1 MRKAARKRGWKKG
14 IVIIIS
20 VFLILALGYGIFAII
35 ASYRMSLLPAMSF
48 EEMLGYTTKNR
59 KDALI
64 TVGIVDKDGASFTVY
79 GENATVL
86 PSHEY
91 KYEIGSIT
99 KTFTTSLLCKAIYD
113 GKAKL
118 SDSIARYIELPSK
131 EYYPS
136 FQRLVTHTSGYRSY
150 YFDWQSVVNFFNGG
164 KNYFYGIN
172 TGTLHKQIGRIS
184 LEDKDYPFAYSNFG
198 ISVVGSALAG
208 VYGRD
213 FTTLMNDFIKS
224 DLKLE
229 NTVISDGT
237 GDLQGY
243 WRWKPDDGYIPA
255 GALIS
260 TISDMMKYLQLH
272 MREELPYLSMS
283 HEPLARVSTAKRYEE
298 LGIRIDA
305 TGIGWMIDAKNNL
318 IWHNGGTSKFNSYL
332 AFDKEKQLGVIILS
346 NLPPGYRI
354 PATIM
359 GAKLI
364 TELQNKGDEGMER
377 QEDIFR
383 GGEKE

>member
-118 SDSIARYIELPSK
+118 SDSIARYIELPPK

-136 FQRLVTHTSGYRSY
+136 FQRLVTHT
-150 YFDWQSVVNFFNGG
+150 
-164 KNYFYGIN
+164 
-172 TGTLHKQIGRIS
+172 
-184 LEDKDYPFAYSNFG
+184 
-198 ISVVGSALAG
+198 
-208 VYGRD
+208 
-213 FTTLMNDFIKS
+213 
-224 DLKLE
+224 
-229 NTVISDGT
+229 
-237 GDLQGY
+237 
-243 WRWKPDDGYIPA
+243 
-255 GALIS
+255 
-260 TISDMMKYLQLH
+260 
-272 MREELPYLSMS
+272 
-283 HEPLARVSTAKRYEE
+283 
-298 LGIRIDA
+298 
-305 TGIGWMIDAKNNL
+305 
-318 IWHNGGTSKFNSYL
+318 
-332 AFDKEKQLGVIILS
+332 
-346 NLPPGYRI
+346 
-354 PATIM
+354 
-359 GAKLI
+359 
-364 TELQNKGDEGMER
+364 
-377 QEDIFR
+377 
-383 GGEKE
+383 